1 MKTKFIIVMPL
12 YNAEKWIKLSIKSV
26 LKQDYDNFHCVVAD
40 DGSTDSSYE
49 IAKKLIGSEPRFTLI
64 KNDTNIGPLG
74 NAYEAAMVH
83 NPHQEDNNVIV
94 ILDGDDFFYSKD
106 TLNILNEAYLNNDC
120 WMTYGSYINLSDK
133 KRGKFSRQVPQAI
146 IESSLHRKSEWR
158 TSHLRS
164 YKLNLLRKVVK
175 NDLLDEEGNYFKAAG
190 DLALMFLLLELSGSR
205 ASFIEDIL
213 YVWNDLN
220 EINEHKTKR
229 SLQLQSEM
237 KIRSM
242 KGYIRLKEL

>member
-1 MKTKFIIVMPL
+1 MRLMAKVKKKQQKEIEANKKTANPT
-12 YNAEKWIKLSIKSV
+12 EKQSPQKA
-26 LKQDYDNFHCVVAD
+26 N
-40 DGSTDSSYE
+40 T
-49 IAKKLIGSEPRFTLI
+49 P
-64 KNDTNIGPLG
+64 
-74 NAYEAAMVH
+74 
-83 NPHQEDNNVIV
+83 NPENKEYVDH
-94 ILDGDDFFYSKD
+94 
-106 TLNILNEAYLNNDC
+106 DC